1 MNALTVRRARRLSS
15 GIHRFT
21 WLATSSHM
29 GPEPAGAVRVGDQP
43 VAHAG
48 RLHER
53 RVMVCLDRSKVAE
66 AALPFASFVTQALD
80 AELYLIHVMPSA
92 DAATPRALDL
102 LDWEI
107 SRREAEQ
114 YLEDT
119 RRRMS
124 ALGVGA
130 ASVHTGVDQ
139 GRPAARLLALERDF
153 SSDLIVL
160 CRQGA
165 GGLASPLG
173 ATAQRVLSQA
183 RASVLL
189 VPASADE
196 GGRPVRRIVVALDGS
211 SRAESVLSLATRFAR
226 RDDAEVTLVH
236 VVAEPLRSAVFAD
249 GDTLEL
255 ASELATRT
263 ERGAAGYL
271 AQIRAR
277 LLPVIPRLTARIVR
291 ARDVREAL
299 LGVARECQADL
310 LLLSAHGATCNTHYP
325 YGAVASHMLQHADV
339 PVLVA
344 QDLVPP
350 SLAPTVDVLDAQVA
364 H

>member
-15 GIHRFT
+15 GIHRFA
-21 WLATSSHM
+21 WLAASSEV
-29 GPEPAGAVRVGDQP
+29 GPEPGAEAFGDRAA
-43 VAHAG
+43 AHAG
-48 RLHER
+48 PVHER

-66 AALPFASFVTQALD
+66 AALPFAGFVTQALG
-80 AELYLIHVMPSA
+80 AELRLIHVMPSG
-92 DAATPRALDL
+92 DEGTPHAVDL

-124 ALGVGA
+124 AFGVA
-130 ASVHTGVDQ
+130 TASVHTGVDQ

-153 SSDLIVL
+153 SSDMIVL
-160 CRQGA
+160 CRHGE
-165 GGLASPLG
+165 GGFASPLG

-189 VPASADE
+189 VPARADA
-196 GGRPVRRIVVALDGS
+196 GARPVRRMVVALDGS
-211 SRAESVLSLATRFAR
+211 SRAESVLSLATRLAR
-226 RDDAEVTLVH
+226 RDDVEVTLVH
-236 VVAEPLRSAVFAD
+236 VVAEPSRSAVFAD
-249 GDTLEL
+249 ADTLEL

-263 ERGAAGYL
+263 ERAAAGYL
-271 AQIRAR
+271 ARICAR
-277 LLPVIPRLTARIVR
+277 LSPVIPRLTTRIVR

-299 LGVARECQADL
+299 LGVAMECQADL

-325 YGAVASHMLQHADV
+325 YGAVATHMLHHAEV

-350 SLAPTVDVLDAQVA
+350 SLAPTADVTGAQVA

>member
-1 MNALTVRRARRLSS
+1 MGDRA
-15 GIHRFT
+15 
-21 WLATSSHM
+21 A
-29 GPEPAGAVRVGDQP
+29 
-43 VAHAG
+43 AHAG
-48 RLHER
+48 RVHER

-66 AALPFASFVTQALD
+66 AALPLAGFVTQALG
-80 AELYLIHVMPSA
+80 AELRLIHVMPSG
-92 DAATPRALDL
+92 DEGTPHALDL

-114 YLEDT
+114 YLEDA

-124 ALGVGA
+124 AFGVAA

-153 SSDLIVL
+153 SSDMLVL
-160 CRQGA
+160 CRHGE
-165 GGLASPLG
+165 GGFASPLG

-189 VPASADE
+189 VPARADADA
-196 GGRPVRRIVVALDGS
+196 RPVRRMVVALDGS
-211 SRAESVLSLATRFAR
+211 SRAESVLSLATRLAR
-226 RDDAEVTLVH
+226 RDDVEVTLVH
-236 VVAEPLRSAVFAD
+236 VVAEPSRSAVFAD
-249 GDTLEL
+249 VDTLEL
-255 ASELATRT
+255 ASELARRT
-263 ERGAAGYL
+263 ERAAAGYL
-271 AQIRAR
+271 ARICAR
-277 LLPVIPRLTARIVR
+277 LSPVIPRLTTRIVR

-299 LGVARECQADL
+299 LGVAMECQADL

-325 YGAVASHMLQHADV
+325 YGAVATHMLHHAEV

-350 SLAPTVDVLDAQVA
+350 SLAPTLDGTGAQVA